1 MASAGVSECVDG
13 RALDCPADN
22 SINSA
27 TSSSVSQKETESEY
41 LERKKTEIE
50 DVIAELCLS
59 APSDPIKFCL
69 RHYKF
74 GNDLKTIEKDLN
86 KEMRST
92 LVDTADYLLIRFDE
106 KTTTKKSLAA
116 DIIDKIQ
123 NLMPDTC
130 SICDQRYRV
139 GLNEKPLLECLVCHQ
154 AVHAPCWRT
163 LIQVRNDAVDV
174 SELNSESM
182 KNFINPLDLPGV
194 HYICPSCLPNKPSAT
209 AKSKT
214 KTNKEKSNKEVK
226 PAAKKKSSEATSN
239 PLVPIIEVVENS
251 QVPSDSN
258 QDLPHPLPSEQPE
271 VTMAPNCNSTSTQTS
286 ANSTATI
293 EEQHSTGGG
302 ENNQPVDTS
311 RYPIICRYFK
321 KGSCKHGV
329 KGQGCKFQHP
339 KVCARFMQHGT
350 RRPRGCSLGRKC
362 KEFHPQVCI
371 NSLRTGECFDSNCRF
386 NHISGTK
393 RERPQRERPQTPFFN
408 RGDHTDQG
416 PENRSNQH
424 LRTPHQP
431 AALNQP
437 TAFTNQTSH
446 SQQQSDNHFLGLI
459 RLTKA
464 EIMESINTK
473 MDTKFAAMFTEVKSL
488 ISSIFPKQFH
498 QQQPPISNVSP
509 QIPIQPMMQPHP
521 FPLPP
526 MSQRS
531 QTVPPHN
538 LVNTTANKP
547 PMQNQAPYPPSLMNV
562 QLPILPKQQ
571 QGQISNT
578 QL

>member
-1 MASAGVSECVDG
+1 MASVDVSDCVNG
-13 RALDCPADN
+13 KALDCPEDN
-22 SINSA
+22 SINGA
-27 TSSSVSQKETESEY
+27 TSSSVNQEETESEY

-50 DVIAELCLS
+50 DVIAGLCLG

-92 LVDTADYLLIRFDE
+92 LIDTADYLLIRFDD
-106 KTTTKKSLAA
+106 KTSTKKSLAA

-130 SICDQRYRV
+130 SLCDQRYRV

-163 LIQVRNDAVDV
+163 LIQLRNDAVDV

-182 KNFINPLDLPGV
+182 KNFINPLGLPGV
-194 HYICPSCLPNKPSAT
+194 HYICPSCLPNKPST
-209 AKSKT
+209 TTKSKA
-214 KTNKEKSNKEVK
+214 KPNKVKSNKEVK
-226 PAAKKKSSEATSN
+226 PAAKKKSSEATSS
-239 PLVPIIEVVENS
+239 PLVPIMEAVEIS

-258 QDLPHPLPSEQPE
+258 QDLPHPSPSEQPE
-271 VTMAPNCNSTSTQTS
+271 VTTALNCNSTSTQTS
-286 ANSTATI
+286 ATSTATI
-293 EEQHSTGGG
+293 EEQQNTGG
-302 ENNQPVDTS
+302 ENHQPVDSS

-424 LRTPHQP
+424 PRTPHQS
-431 AALNQP
+431 AAQNQP

-498 QQQPPISNVSP
+498 QQQPPISNVLP

-531 QTVPPHN
+531 QTVPSHN

-547 PMQNQAPYPPSLMNV
+547 PMLNQAPYPPSLMNV

-571 QGQISNT
+571 HGQTSNA